1 MGKLKLIVVLI
12 LALLTL
18 AFVFQNTQSFEVK
31 FLFFSFSF
39 PGAVLLF
46 AVLLVGFMVGVV
58 VGGGF
63 AKRRTRKPS

>member
-1 MGKLKLIVVLI
+1 MNKVKLVVVLI

-31 FLFFSFSF
+31 FLFYRFAF

-46 AVLLVGFMVGVV
+46 AVLLVGFV
-58 VGGGF
+58 VGAIVGAGY
-63 AKRRTRKPS
+63 AGRRPRK